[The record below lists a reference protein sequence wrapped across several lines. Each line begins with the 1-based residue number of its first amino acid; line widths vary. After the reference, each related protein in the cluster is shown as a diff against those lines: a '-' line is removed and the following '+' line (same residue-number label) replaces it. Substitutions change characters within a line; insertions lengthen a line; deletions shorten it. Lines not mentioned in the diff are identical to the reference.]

1 MDTNDLPDHHLVQDS
16 LDALRLG
23 IDAGGLHGSLC
34 GFLCAG
40 HPLGGDWLRQLALDP
55 VDTAAAAADTTLAGL
70 LDASRTQLDDPAL
83 GFALLLPEEP
93 LEARAEAL
101 LDWCRGFLGG
111 FGLGAG
117 RALSEEGEEALDDL
131 GRIAATSLSFE
142 DPQSDAES
150 LEELVEFVRVAVLLL
165 HGDSH
170 RPAHAALH

>member
-1 MDTNDLPDHHLVQDS
+1 MDAHPLPEFADVQDS
-16 LDALRLG
+16 LESLHLG

-34 GFLCAG
+34 GYLCAG
-40 HPLGGDWLRQLALDP
+40 QPLAADWPRLLALEPADEAATVADP
-55 VDTAAAAADTTLAGL
+55 TLAGL
-70 LDASRTQLDDPAL
+70 LAASRAQLDDPAL
-83 GFALLLPEEP
+83 GFAPLLPDEP
-93 LEARAEAL
+93 LEARADAL

-131 GRIAATSLSFE
+131 GRIASTSLAFE
-142 DPQSDAES
+142 DPASDAES